1 MKVELTRDELGT
13 ADGYTIT
20 IETEEE
26 KETIDLIKAMHRW
39 LNTTYSSVTLS
50 ADETYI
56 KSLTFK
62 INENEI

>member
-62 INENEI
+62 INEDEL

>member
-62 INENEI
+62 INEDEI

>member
-1 MKVELTRDELGT
+1 MKVELTRDELGN

-62 INENEI
+62 INEDEL